1 MPTGTEI
8 GRSIYGAW
16 RLLLLDPTGVQWFE
30 LSVEAF
36 WRLFF
41 AAALIAPV
49 FVIVVMID
57 AGNVLAGASMGAI
70 VLVKGIAY
78 GLSWIAFPIAIIFL
92 CRLLD
97 LTETYIPYIIALNWS
112 AIVQAAIFF
121 PLALLSTSGALSAG
135 IAAALTFVVTLGLL
149 FYQWFIARNVLQAGP
164 FGAIALVLLDLLPTV
179 FIDRGADALLT
190 SGAVQPSG

>member
-30 LSVEAF
+30 LSIEGF
-36 WRLFF
+36 WRSFF

-49 FVIVVMID
+49 YAIMVVID
-57 AGNVLAGASMGAI
+57 AGDALAEIDTGAI

-78 GLSWIAFPIAIIFL
+78 GLTWIVFPVVMIFL
-92 CRLLD
+92 CRLLG

-112 AIVQAAIFF
+112 AIIQTAIFF
-121 PLALLSTSGALSAG
+121 PLALLSTTGALSVG
-135 IAAALTFVVTLGLL
+135 IAAPLTFVVTLGLL

-164 FGAIALVLLDLLPTV
+164 FGAIALVLLDLLLTI
-179 FIDRGADALLT
+179 FIDRGADALLV
-190 SGAVQPSG
+190 SGVAQASG